1 MSEVQQEIET
11 LATEHLVPQ
20 DTTDLK
26 NGKYSKG
33 ALHFAS
39 TNKANS
45 KSSSKTQLY
54 RLIFEFWLSGHN
66 NLFCSLSMVGF
77 WKFLFGFLIL
87 FFFPYGCFC
96 MTMAD
101 HIWLW
106 LTVWPAKPKMF
117 IVWLFTKKKKKKSSY
132 LMD

>member
-66 NLFCSLSMVGF
+66 NLLCSLSMVGF
-77 WKFLFGFLIL
+77 WKFFFGFLIL
-87 FFFPYGCFC
+87 FFFPMAAFAWQWQTIYGC
-96 MTMAD
+96 D
-101 HIWLW
+101 WLCS
-106 LTVWPAKPKMF
+106 LQSLKCLLSGFLP
-117 IVWLFTKKKKKKSSY
+117 KKKKSSY